1 MQIWFVC
8 LSSWRKR
15 TGWAI
20 WKMTL
25 EQHPTV
31 FDKSVD
37 KCGPEFWKFSSGFWF
52 LVFHSHHRH
61 RRPPLQFLP
70 LSDTNQNSTAF
81 CNSAVMSLWEL
92 IRKWVDCRDFK
103 GNVFKRWKKKSILL
117 IKCISVEKRIL
128 QGRPSIRFHILLCC
142 LIVSNKRRF
151 GRVELHHFVRK
162 MLFPNKK
169 NKWKTRRIL
178 LTHSLTLSS
187 TSWQSSELRNAFGT
201 SLLNHLNSA
210 RHFAIPWKSRCKAH
224 CNCIQV
230 YSPGLHPR
238 QKQIKQREPVT
249 GARLISFNVY
259 FCLWLF

>member
-1 MQIWFVC
+1 M
-8 LSSWRKR
+8 
-15 TGWAI
+15 
-20 WKMTL
+20 
-25 EQHPTV
+25 
-31 FDKSVD
+31 
-37 KCGPEFWKFSSGFWF
+37 
-52 LVFHSHHRH
+52 
-61 RRPPLQFLP
+61 
-70 LSDTNQNSTAF
+70 
-81 CNSAVMSLWEL
+81 
-92 IRKWVDCRDFK
+92 
-103 GNVFKRWKKKSILL
+103 KKKSILL

-249 GARLISFNVY
+249 RARLISFNVY

>member
-1 MQIWFVC
+1 
-8 LSSWRKR
+8 
-15 TGWAI
+15 
-20 WKMTL
+20 MTL
-25 EQHPTV
+25 ERHPTV
-31 FDKSVD
+31 FDKSLD

-61 RRPPLQFLP
+61 RHPPLQFLP

-169 NKWKTRRIL
+169 INERL
-178 LTHSLTLSS
+178 GAFCSLT
-187 TSWQSSELRNAFGT
+187 
-201 SLLNHLNSA
+201 
-210 RHFAIPWKSRCKAH
+210 P
-224 CNCIQV
+224 
-230 YSPGLHPR
+230 
-238 QKQIKQREPVT
+238 
-249 GARLISFNVY
+249 
-259 FCLWLF
+259 